1 MSPVLRRWRRSMFAL
16 LALGGTLL
24 SVRLALPALAPSPD
38 VRLDALQAD
47 WAQGLP
53 GERVVAMRS
62 LNPEYDFMSR
72 TFLVLALADRA
83 IAEPTLAHDHLRT
96 IDAIID
102 DTLEA
107 EARHGQ
113 DHWLM
118 SYWQP
123 DATVG
128 TGRSLFV
135 DGEVLVM
142 VTARRMVR
150 DDRPELKDE
159 TTRRARL
166 VTHNLGS
173 GGDLPFAE
181 SYADEGWLFCHAMA
195 MLGLRAQEQ
204 LDGVDH
210 SVLFTDFER
219 AVRSTLIDPH
229 TGMLA
234 SEFTME
240 GATMDGPEGSS
251 IWFVVSALDVVAPEL
266 AEEQYGLARQA
277 LGRSVLGLGYSREWP
292 TGAEAFQDVDSGPI
306 IPILD
311 ASTSASGFA
320 IAAARVHDDHRF
332 SAQLSDALG
341 AAEAILQLSP
351 QLAEIAGNPVADA
364 VIVWGQGVGPL
375 FDRLREAPPSR
386 GT

>member
-24 SVRLALPALAPSPD
+24 SVRLGLPALAPSPD

-118 SYWQP
+118 SYWEP

-166 VTHNLGS
+166 VTNNLGS

-204 LDGVDH
+204 LDGTDH
-210 SVLFTDFER
+210 SALFTAFER
-219 AVRSTLIDPH
+219 AVRTTLIDPH

-234 SEFTME
+234 SEFTM
-240 GATMDGPEGSS
+240 GGTTMDGPEGSS

-332 SAQLSDALG
+332 SAQLTDALG